1 MNEIQCD
8 YGVLPMKN
16 RLLLILII
24 MGLINSSCSSSSR
37 LYRKANKHY
46 QNGLFEVSVQEAAN
60 SLRKKPYNAKAQDL
74 LVQAW
79 EKTIKTR
86 EDRINKLKQSSDPN
100 KWEQI
105 MNEYIALQELGSSLQ
120 TLPTLVNPYSGYRVL
135 INIPDLSEK
144 ISSSRDNAAEDRY
157 QAGIRYA
164 KISNDIETQK
174 KAALEF
180 KASMNLIP
188 DYKDASLRYDQ
199 CRKQAIK
206 RIAITPFEDK
216 SNSRNRY
223 GAIADLLTD
232 HIISQIISFT
242 ANSDF
247 VEIIARSQMD
257 AVMAEQQLSASGL
270 VSEASTVRLGQI
282 LGAHEIL
289 TGRILQVSV
298 TPSRTVSV
306 AQETK
311 ARVVIGRE
319 DYIDEDGKNRQRDVH
334 GEVSCQ
340 YRKYTKTAGVNVSG
354 SFSIIDVETGKLKL
368 QESMEI
374 KNPWADS
381 WCRKIS
387 GDDRALNPNLKTQI
401 VKTEPFPPEDG
412 EMVMDALRQLG
423 SAIVSKTRS
432 YLN

>member
-1 MNEIQCD
+1 MRF
-8 YGVLPMKN
+8 
-16 RLLLILII
+16 RLLLLLIVI
-24 MGLINSSCSSSSR
+24 AMINSSCSSSGR

-46 QNGLFEVSVQEAAN
+46 QKGLYEVSVQEAAN
-60 SLRKKPYNAKAQDL
+60 SLRQKPDNAKAQDL

-79 EKTIKTR
+79 ETAVKNR
-86 EDRINKLKQSSDPN
+86 EDRVSNLAQSSNPN
-100 KWEQI
+100 KWELI
-105 MNEYIALQELGSSLQ
+105 LEEYTALQALGSSLQ

-144 ISSSRDNAAEDRY
+144 INNSRENAAENRY
-157 QAGIRYA
+157 QSGIRYA
-164 KISNDIETQK
+164 KISNDIDTQK

-180 KASMNLIP
+180 KAALNFIP

-206 RIAITPFEDK
+206 RIAISPFEDK
-216 SNSRNRY
+216 SNSRSRF

-232 HIISQIISFT
+232 HIISQIISYT

-247 VEIIARSQMD
+247 IEVIARSQMD
-257 AVMAEQQLSASGL
+257 AVLAEQQLSASGL
-270 VSEASTVRLGQI
+270 VSESSTVRLGQI

-306 AQETK
+306 TQE
-311 ARVVIGRE
+311 ARAKVVIGKE
-319 DYIDEDGKNRQRDVH
+319 DYIDEEGKTRQRDVH

-340 YRKYTKTAGVNVSG
+340 YRKYTKSAGVNVSG
-354 SFSIIDVETGKLKL
+354 SFSIIDVETGKIKL
-368 QESMEI
+368 QESLEV

-387 GDDRALNPNLKTQI
+387 GDDRALSHSLKTQI
-401 VKTEPFPPEDG
+401 AKAEPFPPEDS

-423 SAIVSKTRS
+423 SAVVSKTRN